1 MVHGLLPSTP
11 EKENV
16 PERYEGG
23 SGMKQQETRRSG
35 EYDVPIPKPPDELFE
50 RFLRSTEAKFVTKRF
65 TGHRDTNRNRGTHK
79 RSEAR

>member
-1 MVHGLLPSTP
+1 MVRRLQFYTP

-16 PERYEGG
+16 LERYEGG

-35 EYDVPIPKPPDELFE
+35 EYDVPIPKPPDELFQ

-65 TGHRDTNRNRGTHK
+65 TAQRDTNRNRGVHK